1 MNLVWKLLRKHISLS
16 QFAGFF
22 LANLVGMLVVMLGYQ
37 IYKDVLPIFTSGDSF
52 MRADYLIIT
61 KPIGAGT
68 SLSGDVSYFDNSEVD
83 ELNAQSFVQRTG
95 KFTSTEYRVDAALG
109 VGGKG
114 IIKTE
119 LFFESVPDEFV
130 DVPIEN
136 WGYQEGDEEVPII
149 LPRSYI
155 NMYNFGFAHN
165 RSLPKI
171 SEGLAGMIDVNL
183 SIHGNGQSDTF
194 QGRVVGFS
202 SRLNTILVPQAFMDW
217 SNEHYAAGKTSN
229 SSRLIVE
236 VKNPADEKIMK
247 YFDSKGYEVET
258 DKLAAEKTTY
268 FLRLIVTLVIIIGLI
283 ISALSF
289 YILMLSVFLL
299 VQKNSE
305 KLENLLL
312 IGYSPTKVALPYQIL
327 TIALNAVVVVIAL
340 IIVAMIR
347 KYYMEIIETI
357 FPQIEEG
364 SLMPSILVGFIL
376 LVVVSVLN
384 IFAIRRKILRVWQR
398 R

>member
-1 MNLVWKLLRKHISLS
+1 MNLVWKLLRKHISLP

-37 IYKDVLPIFTSGDSF
+37 IYRDVLPVFTSGDSF

-61 KPIGAGT
+61 KPIGVGT
-68 SLSGDVSYFDNSEVD
+68 SLSDDASYFDNDEVD
-83 ELNAQSFVQRTG
+83 ELNTQSFVQRTG
-95 KFTSTEYRVDAALG
+95 KFTSTEYRVDAAMG

-114 IIKTE
+114 LIKTE

-130 DVPIEN
+130 DVSIEN
-136 WGYQEGDEEVPII
+136 WGYKEGDPEVPII

-183 SIHGNGQSDTF
+183 SIHGNGQSDAF

-217 SNEHYAAGKTSN
+217 SNNHYAAGKTSY

-236 VKNPADEKIMK
+236 VKNPADDKIMK

-327 TIALNAVVVVIAL
+327 TIVLNLIVVVIAL

-347 KYYMEIIETI
+347 KYYMGIIETI

-364 SLMPSILVGFIL
+364 SLMPSILVGIIL
-376 LVVVSVLN
+376 LVVVSILN
-384 IFAIRRKILRVWQR
+384 IFAIRRKILRVWR
-398 R
+398 RK

>member
-1 MNLVWKLLRKHISLS
+1 MNLVWKLLRKHISLP

-37 IYKDVLPIFTSGDSF
+37 IYRDVLPVFTSGDSF

-61 KPIGAGT
+61 KPIGVGT
-68 SLSGDVSYFDNSEVD
+68 SLSDDASYFDNDEVD
-83 ELNAQSFVQRTG
+83 ELNTQSFVQRTG
-95 KFTSTEYRVDAALG
+95 KFTSTEYRVDAAMG

-114 IIKTE
+114 LIKTE

-130 DVPIEN
+130 DVSIEN
-136 WGYQEGDEEVPII
+136 WGYKEGDPEVPII

-183 SIHGNGQSDTF
+183 SIHGNGQSDAF

-217 SNEHYAAGKTSN
+217 SNNHYAAGKTSN

-236 VKNPADEKIMK
+236 VKNPADDKIMK

-327 TIALNAVVVVIAL
+327 TIVLNLIVVVIAL

-347 KYYMEIIETI
+347 KYYMGIIETI

-364 SLMPSILVGFIL
+364 SLMPSILVGIIL
-376 LVVVSVLN
+376 LVVVSILN
-384 IFAIRRKILRVWQR
+384 IFAIRRKILRVWR
-398 R
+398 RK